1 MNTHEKSYKGLK
13 WLAIYGLVGSLA
25 ACGGGGGSA
34 PSTGESIVA
43 RGVITQMG
51 SIWVN
56 GVEYETPDGG
66 SYSNDDSTSSTANY
80 EVGQV
85 VSIRGTRNDDG
96 VSGTAD
102 EVEYEAEL
110 EGAAVGNTINGVTI
124 ITDQTL
130 TTGIRYEVSGFWVN
144 DSTIEA
150 TFIKEDDDGGA
161 PGVGD
166 SVDEVKGFVESFT
179 AGSLTLHGVTYTYSG
194 TPVVAVGDY
203 VEIHFSGT
211 NASLVELEDD
221 VFDNLPEGQEIEFEG
236 SVNLNT
242 AGCAADADFRIDST
256 CIDWDSVTEWS
267 DGLTGSI
274 DMVNG
279 LRVEAEGHFVGDLL
293 VAEKIKGRGNE
304 VRITSTAGNISGVD
318 GTFDLLNGDIQVTT
332 ESGLTEF
339 DLDTGSTV
347 GDITSGDGLEVRG
360 IRTGAT
366 TFLALRVK
374 SEGVNAD
381 RHELRAK
388 IDENGADSSLNTVT
402 VMGITSEAD
411 LNTELKI
418 EDTIIAT
425 GSGTT
430 TESQIDSFLDG
441 IDDDNII
448 SLTNGPRDVVEVRI
462 DTTAGDGSMA
472 DPYTARQIEIEID
485 DD

>member
-13 WLAIYGLVGSLA
+13 WLAIYSLVGSLV
-25 ACGGGGGSA
+25 ACGGGGSGTGA
-34 PSTGESIVA
+34 TPTGEPIVA

-56 GVEYETPDGG
+56 GVEYETPEGG
-66 SYSNDDSTSSTANY
+66 SYSNDDSTSDVANY

-102 EVEYEAEL
+102 EVEYEAEV
-110 EGAAVGNTINGVTI
+110 EGAADADNAINGVTI

-130 TTGIRYEVSGFWVN
+130 ATGTRYEVSGFWVN

-150 TFIKEDDDGGA
+150 TFIKIDDDGDA
-161 PGVGD
+161 E
-166 SVDEVKGFVESFT
+166 DEVKGFVEAFT
-179 AGSLTLHGVTYTYSG
+179 AGSLTVHGVTYTYSG

-211 NASLVELEDD
+211 DASLVELEDD
-221 VFDNLPEGQEIEFEG
+221 VFDNLPEGQEVEFEG

-304 VRITSTAGNISGVD
+304 VRTTSTAGNISGVD

-388 IDENGADSSLNTVT
+388 IDESGADSSLNTVT
-402 VMGITSEAD
+402 VMGITSAAD
-411 LNTELKI
+411 SNTELKI

-425 GSGTT
+425 GSGNT

-448 SLTNGPRDVVEVRI
+448 SITNGPRDVVEVRI
-462 DTTAGDGSMA
+462 DTTEGDGSLA
-472 DPYTARQIEIEID
+472 TPYTARQIEIEID